1 MMVKF
6 IINYLWHDAD
16 ACSQIA
22 KSVLKVWSSDRTCD
36 GGASWFLLILQERVE
51 YSCATLICKLHD
63 FGGRQDPLVA
73 KDILEIL
80 GVRGNL
86 HSIKKWYVAVKLL
99 NYLNELAELL
109 VGHRLPSPL

>member
-1 MMVKF
+1 M
-6 IINYLWHDAD
+6 
-16 ACSQIA
+16 
-22 KSVLKVWSSDRTCD
+22 LKVLSSDGTCD

-86 HSIKKWYVAVKLL
+86 LLTAKIGTNRSDRFDRAV
-99 NYLNELAELL
+99 
-109 VGHRLPSPL
+109 